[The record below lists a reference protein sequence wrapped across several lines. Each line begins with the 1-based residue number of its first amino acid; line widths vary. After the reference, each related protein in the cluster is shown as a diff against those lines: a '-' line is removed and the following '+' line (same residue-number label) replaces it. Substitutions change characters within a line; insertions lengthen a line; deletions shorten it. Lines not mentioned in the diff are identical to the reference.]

1 LLVETWVAVPL
12 QRSAEIVRPAGWLEG
27 VTNWLLEGAW
37 ATTVTSPR
45 LGAGGA
51 GARLHALLKEID
63 PQAHV
68 TLGQGA
74 LEPFELQGTQE
85 PHPEL
90 GAVPEAWATGLVEG
104 TAHARLRAEGLLAT
118 VTGRYASRS
127 RANVPALRLVV
138 RGVREDLLPTEGLDP
153 HYPEDLA
160 MALERPGAP
169 GALRDLLA
177 EAGDNLGKRLAEGFA
192 DCVDVPCEVRTQ
204 VRLFERTDGLDELL
218 RGLPDGARQHLLAV
232 GHWCGRRRRMP
243 VEVLRRHPDGSI
255 ELWRGESDEVS
266 HAG

>member
-12 QRSAEIVRPAGWLEG
+12 QRTSEIVVPTGWVEG

-37 ATTVTSPR
+37 ATTVTAAR

-51 GARLHALLKEID
+51 GARLHAILKEID
-63 PQAHV
+63 PQARV
-68 TLGQGA
+68 TLGDGA

-90 GAVPEAWATGLVEG
+90 GALPEPWAAGLVEG

-127 RANVPALRLVV
+127 RASVPALRLVV
-138 RGVREDLLPTEGLDP
+138 RGVREELLPAEGPDP
-153 HYPEDLA
+153 DYPEDLA
-160 MALERPGAP
+160 QALERPGGP
-169 GALRDLLA
+169 EDLRELLA
-177 EAGDNLGKRLAEGFA
+177 RAGETIGQRLAAGFA
-192 DCVDVPCEVRTQ
+192 DCVDEPCEVRTQ

-218 RGLPDGARQHLLAV
+218 RGLPDGASRHLLAV
-232 GHWCGRRRRMP
+232 GRWCSARRRMP
-243 VEVLRRHPDGSI
+243 AEVMRRHQDGSI
-255 ELWRGESDEVS
+255 ALWRSETDEVP
-266 HAG
+266 HGR